1 VTDYTY
7 RYYDPVTGRWPSR
20 DPIEELGGINLYGF
34 VGNDAVDRWD
44 LFGMTPSIFRDE
56 HTWTSCNTGLP
67 CSESN
72 PMGRGAGSGRNPSG
86 EAAYDFLSNFISGAW
101 ADRLLRH
108 YLFDNSETITLNRQ
122 EVNSILGP
130 QYMDMSFRYSD
141 DFMREMFENNGDFSG
156 RFVLS
161 PMLDYANPSGGLGHY
176 SLIADVTARCVRS
189 NLGPGDQIMIYDV
202 EGTVKVIDYYDFKW
216 DHMTSWRRQL
226 RVMGASV
233 VSIGN
238 QNPFEVT
245 SSPIEIRERVIWVPG
260 SSQSSDL
267 EWPDDFGSG
276 RPVSGG
282 TARPDFGDF

>member
-72 PMGRGAGSGRNPSG
+72 PMGRGVGSGRNPSG

-122 EVNSILGP
+122 
-130 QYMDMSFRYSD
+130 
-141 DFMREMFENNGDFSG
+141 
-156 RFVLS
+156 
-161 PMLDYANPSGGLGHY
+161 
-176 SLIADVTARCVRS
+176 
-189 NLGPGDQIMIYDV
+189 
-202 EGTVKVIDYYDFKW
+202 
-216 DHMTSWRRQL
+216 
-226 RVMGASV
+226 
-233 VSIGN
+233 
-238 QNPFEVT
+238 
-245 SSPIEIRERVIWVPG
+245 
-260 SSQSSDL
+260 
-267 EWPDDFGSG
+267 
-276 RPVSGG
+276 
-282 TARPDFGDF
+282 